1 MYQIY
6 IRELCNYCNMAKAEL
21 NRLQLPF
28 EEIAQTKKTREELL
42 ARSGLNESVLPSNI
56 CTGWYIDW
64 WVRRLF
70 RLYRKYGI
78 ENGTS

>member
-28 EEIAQTKKTREELL
+28 EEIAQTKKTKEELL
-42 ARSGLNESVLPSNI
+42 ARSGLNEAVLTYPQI
-56 CTGWYIDW
+56 FAPD
-64 WVRRLF
+64 
-70 RLYRKYGI
+70 GI
-78 ENGTS
+78 LIGGYEDFLDYTESME